1 LNGRDRETIAPISR
15 EVWDKIKKKQQL
27 IDKSIADARFK
38 NSRRSGY
45 NAGRSGA
52 KKT

>member
-1 LNGRDRETIAPISR
+1 LNGKERETIAPVSR

-38 NSRRSGY
+38 TSRRGGY
-45 NAGRSGA
+45 NAGRSGT